1 MKAIKKFKLYLDDFE
16 DKKLWIEVCK
26 CCGILLN
33 DNLIDKKTGHEI
45 QELTFDINNVG
56 GC

>member
-1 MKAIKKFKLYLDDFE
+1 MKTIRKFKLYLDDFE

-33 DNLIDKKTGHEI
+33 DNLINKKTGYEI
-45 QELTFDINNVG
+45 QELTFDINNIE

>member
-1 MKAIKKFKLYLDDFE
+1 MNDKKFKLYLDDFK

-26 CCGILLN
+26 CCGISLN
-33 DNLIDKKTGHEI
+33 NDLIDKKTGHEI
-45 QELTFDINNVG
+45 QELKFNINNVE